1 MKLTPKICYNCG
13 KEMHT
18 ADQYRWHN
26 DFLGDFTIDCQPE
39 EYFFCDCGEE
49 RLAYSLCLRI
59 EQEEQNR
66 ISLAIMNMANSCL
79 GQLEKLVVT
88 RRDLESI
95 MNVSRQAINKN
106 GKLKT
111 LVYHITFKGK
121 IFYLYESIMRFLE
134 TGDGRFN
141 LLPYINEVTT
151 IDKSAMMDEKD
162 VKCVETTSLF
172 ADLNQS
178 STNPLHTP
186 MENYRKNTKS
196 CFASGQA
203 IRKANPPVLRQTSHK
218 MIHIHTTKQSF
229 ATSSGVL
236 PSQEERTDYFQLG
249 LSTRQDSRQYAHTQW
264 HTDLNKSAN
273 AEEFYTTSPIIDE
286 TNLIL
291 NKIETIKTSLN
302 FSKGEK

>member
-1 MKLTPKICYNCG
+1 
-13 KEMHT
+13 MHT
-18 ADQYRWHN
+18 ATQYCWHD
-26 DFLGDFTIDCQPE
+26 DFLGEFAIDCQPE
-39 EYFFCDCGEE
+39 EYSYCDCGEE
-49 RLAYSLCLRI
+49 QLAYSLCLRI

-66 ISLAIMNMANSCL
+66 ISRTIMNMAQNN
-79 GQLEKLVVT
+79 LERLDELVAT
-88 RRDLESI
+88 SRELKSI

-121 IFYLYESIMRFLE
+121 IYYLKKSVKLFKE
-134 TGDGRFN
+134 TGDGRFD
-141 LLPYINEVTT
+141 LSPYVNEVTT

-162 VKCVETTSLF
+162 VKSVETTSSF

-186 MENYRKNTKS
+186 MEKYRKNTKS

-203 IRKANPPVLRQTSHK
+203 IHKANPPVLRQTSHK
-218 MIHIHTTKQSF
+218 MIHTHTIKQSF

-264 HTDLNKSAN
+264 HTDLSKSAN
-273 AEEFYTTSPIIDE
+273 AEVFYTTSPIIDK